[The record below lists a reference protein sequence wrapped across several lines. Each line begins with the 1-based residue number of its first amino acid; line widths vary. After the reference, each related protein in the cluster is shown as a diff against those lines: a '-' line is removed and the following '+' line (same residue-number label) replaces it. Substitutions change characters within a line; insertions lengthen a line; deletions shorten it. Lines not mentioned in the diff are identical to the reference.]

1 MAVTKQIAEAESA
14 AKKVEMVEFKLT
26 GRKRFRVFDKWTYSN
41 YHLERPKDEVL
52 ILELEESAL
61 TTVGGITAQETR
73 WREAKPDDCPN
84 ETVLG
89 V

>member
-1 MAVTKQIAEAESA
+1 MAKPA
-14 AKKVEMVEFKLT
+14 ATEVVEFKLT
-26 GRKRFRVFDKWTYSN
+26 GRKRYRAWDKWCYSGLN
-41 YHLERPKDEVL
+41 HPKEEVL

-73 WREAKPDDCPN
+73 WREAKPGDCPN

>member
-1 MAVTKQIAEAESA
+1 MSKTSA
-14 AKKVEMVEFKLT
+14 NEMVEFKLT
-26 GRKRFRVFDKWTYSN
+26 GRKRFRVFDKLKYLGLSS
-41 YHLERPKDEVL
+41 LPKENVL

-73 WREAKPDDCPN
+73 WREAQPGDCPN